1 MKRALII
8 TAALLVPTAASA
20 QPVYLSC
27 TLPTKDQP
35 KLDVT
40 IDEATGNVSVV
51 NVSSYEVQLF
61 RGAFTRD
68 LVVFQD
74 ANTKYVISRTKQVFI
89 RSTPLLDGVVTGQCT
104 VNPPLARSF

>member
-8 TAALLVPTAASA
+8 AAALLVPANASA
-20 QPVYLSC
+20 EPIYLSC

-40 IDEATGNVSVV
+40 IDEATTNVSVM
-51 NVSSYEVQLF
+51 NVVTYEVQLF

-68 LVVFQD
+68 LVIFQD

-89 RSTPLLDGVVTGQCT
+89 RSTPLLDGVVTGQCALH
-104 VNPPLARSF
+104 PPLARSF